1 MEEGLPG
8 YEKYVIEG
16 QTLQNQTQLDEP
28 TCILRFLANQY
39 GPELYNIGKDA
50 ENLYW
55 IDSMVDIGDSIIMKM
70 ETAFIGKE
78 DQFDNRVF
86 LE

>member
-1 MEEGLPG
+1 
-8 YEKYVIEG
+8 
-16 QTLQNQTQLDEP
+16 
-28 TCILRFLANQY
+28 
-39 GPELYNIGKDA
+39 
-50 ENLYW
+50 
-55 IDSMVDIGDSIIMKM
+55 MVDIGDSIIMKM